1 MTSLFTNL
9 TFILFASAILSLI
22 VKWLKLPT
30 ILAYIVA
37 GILFTASAL
46 PGIHDLEAL
55 SKIGVTLLLFIL
67 GLELKFKEL
76 RKVGKIAVITG
87 IGQIVFTTVV
97 GYFICLL
104 LGFDSLTSLFIS
116 FAITFSST
124 IVIVKLLSDKREL
137 TSLHGKI
144 TVGFLLVQDFAAILA
159 LIFMTSVGNGQT
171 DIFALLLTF
180 LKALGLLGLGIILS
194 QEVFPTIVKRFSNDT
209 EVLFVFSLSWAFLL
223 AGIVT
228 SPFFGF
234 TIEIGGFVAGITLAN
249 CLESTQIVSKA
260 KALRD
265 FFIVTFFAVL
275 GAKLNF
281 AGLDAYMLQSLA
293 LSVFILVGNPLIVM
307 AILGYFGYK
316 ARTGFMCGLAVAQI
330 SEFSLVL
337 IYLGLQNGVV
347 NEAIVSMITL
357 VGIITFTISSVMI
370 MQSERIYNA
379 IAKYLVVFER
389 KKVVE
394 KDTVDVKELKD
405 HVVIVGVDRMG
416 KVIARS
422 LGDGNTLLIDF
433 NPETV
438 RDFSEMGFNVIF
450 GDATDPNVISKGN
463 LENAKII
470 ISSVPTFED
479 NLILLNLI
487 KKKSGVGP
495 YVILTA
501 HSNQD
506 KEELLQYGADH
517 IIMPYKISGEV
528 IANMI
533 KEDKFKR

>member
-1 MTSLFTNL
+1 MTSLFSNL
-9 TFILFASAILSLI
+9 TFILFVSAILAVI
-22 VKWLKLPT
+22 IKWLKLPT
-30 ILAYIVA
+30 ILAYIIA
-37 GILFTASAL
+37 GILFTLSGL
-46 PGIHDLEAL
+46 QGLQDLEAI

-67 GLELKFKEL
+67 GLELKFTEL
-76 RKVGKIAVITG
+76 RKVGKIALITG
-87 IGQIVFTTVV
+87 VGQIIFTTIV

-104 LGFDSLTSLFIS
+104 LGFDNLTSLFVS

-124 IVIVKLLSDKREL
+124 IVIVKLFSDKHEL

-144 TVGFLLVQDFAAILA
+144 TVGFLLVQDFAAIIA
-159 LIFMTSVGNGQT
+159 LIFMTSIGNGQT
-171 DIFALLLTF
+171 DIFALLTTF
-180 LKALGLLGLGIILS
+180 LKAIGLLGVGIILS
-194 QEVFPTIVKRFSNDT
+194 KEVFPAIIKRFSNDT
-209 EVLFVFSLSWAFLL
+209 ETLFVFSLSWAFLL

-281 AGLDAYMLQSLA
+281 AGLDTYLLQSIA
-293 LSVFILVGNPLIVM
+293 LSAFILIGNPLIVM

-316 ARTGFMCGLAVAQI
+316 SRTGFMCGLAVAQI

-337 IYLGLQNGVV
+337 IYLGLKNGVV
-347 NEAIVSMITL
+347 NEQIVSMITL
-357 VGIITFTISSVMI
+357 IGIITFTLSSVMI
-370 MQSERIYNA
+370 MQSEKIYNVLA
-379 IAKYLVVFER
+379 RYLVIFER

-394 KDTVDVKELKD
+394 VDSVDTSELHD
-405 HVVIVGVDRMG
+405 HVAIVGVDRMG
-416 KVIARS
+416 KVIAKS
-422 LGDGNTLLIDF
+422 IGNGNSLLIDF
-433 NPETV
+433 NPETI
-438 RDFSEMGFNVIF
+438 RDFSELGFNVIF
-450 GDATDPNVISKGN
+450 GDATDPNVVSKGN

-470 ISSVPTFED
+470 ISSIPTFED

-487 KKKSGVGP
+487 KKKAGVGP

-506 KEELLQYGADH
+506 KQELLQYGADH
-517 IIMPYKISGEV
+517 IIMPYKVSGEV

-533 KEDKFKR
+533 KDNKFKR

>member
-1 MTSLFTNL
+1 M
-9 TFILFASAILSLI
+9 
-22 VKWLKLPT
+22 
-30 ILAYIVA
+30 
-37 GILFTASAL
+37 
-46 PGIHDLEAL
+46 
-55 SKIGVTLLLFIL
+55 
-67 GLELKFKEL
+67 
-76 RKVGKIAVITG
+76 
-87 IGQIVFTTVV
+87 
-97 GYFICLL
+97 
-104 LGFDSLTSLFIS
+104 
-116 FAITFSST
+116 
-124 IVIVKLLSDKREL
+124 
-137 TSLHGKI
+137 
-144 TVGFLLVQDFAAILA
+144 VQDFAAILA
-159 LIFMTSVGNGQT
+159 LIFMTSIGNGQT
-171 DIFALLLTF
+171 DVFALLLTF
-180 LKALGLLGLGIILS
+180 LKALGLLGLGVILS
-194 QEVFPTIVKRFSNDT
+194 QEVFPAIVKRFSNDT

-281 AGLDAYMLQSLA
+281 AGLDGYLLQSIV
-293 LSVFILVGNPLIVM
+293 LSAFILIGNPLIVM
-307 AILGYFGYK
+307 GILGYFGYK

-347 NEAIVSMITL
+347 NEEIVSMITL
-357 VGIITFTISSVMI
+357 VGIVTFTISSVMI

-379 IAKYLVVFER
+379 LAKYLEVFER
-389 KKVVE
+389 KKIVE
-394 KDTVDVKELKD
+394 KDTIDVKEMQN
-405 HVVIVGVDRMG
+405 HIVIVGVDRMG
-416 KVIARS
+416 KIIARS
-422 LGDGNTLLIDF
+422 LGDSNTLLIDF

-450 GDATDPNVISKGN
+450 GDATDPNVVTKGN
-463 LENAKII
+463 LENARII

-487 KKKSGVGP
+487 KKKAGTGP